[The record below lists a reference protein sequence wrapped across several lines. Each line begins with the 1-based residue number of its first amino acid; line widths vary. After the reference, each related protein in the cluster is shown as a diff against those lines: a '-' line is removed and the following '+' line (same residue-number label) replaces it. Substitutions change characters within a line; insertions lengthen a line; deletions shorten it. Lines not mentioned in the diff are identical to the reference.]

1 MCCFYVLVF
10 TSARSSRG
18 DACLR
23 WDWSVPLGRPHV
35 SYVRYCFLL
44 FPILFIVCCFSLS
57 AVGLE
62 PSSKAASSV
71 SGQSLINIL
80 RRSSCHAA
88 HCLPRRFLA
97 PVSAH
102 LLLCTCARSFVTR
115 LPPPRQVVVCRLAD
129 RCQTRCVGI
138 GSAAFSKLVIVCSTS
153 HESVH
158 RIRYTIHIYGVHVNQ
173 GVCGLQPVATSGVN
187 FCSFPW
193 VKRANPVARCL
204 CRGEVLWHQAI
215 QL

>member
-1 MCCFYVLVF
+1 MTFSQHRRRMETDRQQRGEWQRQLEVRYTAGRRLRRMPLCIFLTLLCMCCFYLLVF

-44 FPILFIVCCFSLS
+44 FLLLFFVVFLLS

-71 SGQSLINIL
+71 SGRSLINIL
-80 RRSSCHAA
+80 RRSSCHTA

-97 PVSAH
+97 PRCLRTCYFVPVHAPLSPVS
-102 LLLCTCARSFVTR
+102 
-115 LPPPRQVVVCRLAD
+115 PPPGR
-129 RCQTRCVGI
+129 
-138 GSAAFSKLVIVCSTS
+138 
-153 HESVH
+153 
-158 RIRYTIHIYGVHVNQ
+158 
-173 GVCGLQPVATSGVN
+173 
-187 FCSFPW
+187 W
-193 VKRANPVARCL
+193 
-204 CRGEVLWHQAI
+204 
-215 QL
+215 